1 MKPFP
6 GLSPGTS
13 ILLTGGA
20 GFIGSHL
27 AARLIG
33 TGARVTV
40 LDDLNDAYATHLK
53 QENLRLVSEQGS
65 FDFLR
70 MDVANPGELQS
81 ALSGK
86 SYDVVIHLAAR
97 TGVRSSLTRPLLYE
111 QVNLQ
116 GTLGL
121 LELAR
126 RGMCRKFIFGSSS
139 SVYGKTSQVP
149 FSEEDHRLDPL
160 SPYGVTK
167 LAGEKLCR
175 CFAHLYGLEV
185 TCLRFFSV
193 YGPRQRPDLVIHRF
207 ARAIEENRPLTL
219 FGDGSSRRDYTY
231 VDDIVDGITAALP
244 LNFRFE
250 VFNLGSGNPIPLKRM
265 VQLLEKALGKPALLR
280 MQEDQPADM
289 PSTHADLGKAAK
301 VLGYAP
307 KVPFEEGL
315 ARFADW
321 FRSASRVKGVWQTR
335 GLP

>member
-1 MKPFP
+1 MSSAP

-33 TGARVTV
+33 AGARGTI
-40 LDDLNDAYATHLK
+40 LDDLNDAYSTRRK
-53 QENLRLVSEQGS
+53 RENLRQVSEEGS
-65 FDFLR
+65 FDFLHA
-70 MDVANPGELQS
+70 DIANTGELEA

-86 SYDVVIHLAAR
+86 TYEILIHLAAR
-97 TGVRSSLTRPLLYE
+97 TGVRPSLDRSLLYE
-111 QVNLQ
+111 RVNLQ

-139 SVYGKTSQVP
+139 SVYGGTSRVP
-149 FSEEDHRLDPL
+149 FSEEENRLQPL

-167 LAGEKLCR
+167 LAGEKLCH
-175 CFAHLYGLEV
+175 CFAHLHGLEV

-193 YGPRQRPDLVIHRF
+193 YGPRQRPDLVIHKF
-207 ARAIEENRPLTL
+207 ARAIEESRPLTL
-219 FGDGSSRRDYTY
+219 FGDGSSRRDDTH
-231 VDDIVDGITAALP
+231 VDDIVDGIVAALP

-265 VQLLEKALGKPALLR
+265 VQLLERVLGKRALLR
-280 MQEDQPADM
+280 MQEHQPADM
-289 PSTHADLGKAAK
+289 PLTHADLGKAARM
-301 VLGYAP
+301 LSYAP
-307 KVPFEEGL
+307 RVSFEEGL
-315 ARFADW
+315 ARFAEW
-321 FRSASRVKGVWQTR
+321 FRNTSRITGAWQTPV
-335 GLP
+335 LP

>member
-1 MKPFP
+1 MTSSP
-6 GLSPGTS
+6 GLSPGTP

-27 AARLIG
+27 AERLVGAG
-33 TGARVTV
+33 TRVTI
-40 LDDLNDAYATHLK
+40 LDDLNDAYSARLK
-53 QENLRLVSEQGS
+53 RENLRQVSEQGS
-65 FDFLR
+65 FDFLQV
-70 MDVANPGELQS
+70 DIANTDELQS

-86 SYDVVIHLAAR
+86 TYEILIHLAAR
-97 TGVRSSLTRPLLYE
+97 TGVRSSLAQPLLYE
-111 QVNLQ
+111 RVNLQ

-126 RGMCRKFIFGSSS
+126 RGMCRRFILGSSS
-139 SVYGKTSQVP
+139 SVYGRTSRAP
-149 FSEEDHRLDPL
+149 FSEEENRLDPL

-167 LAGEKLCR
+167 LAGEKLCY

-193 YGPRQRPDLVIHRF
+193 YGPRQRPDLVIHKF
-207 ARAIEENRPLTL
+207 ARAIEDNRPVTL

-244 LNFRFE
+244 LTARFE
-250 VFNLGSGNPIPLKRM
+250 VFNLASGNPIPLKRM
-265 VQLLEKALGKPALLR
+265 VHLLEKALGKQARLR
-280 MQEDQPADM
+280 MQETHSADM
-289 PSTHADLGKAAK
+289 PFTHADLGKAAA

-315 ARFADW
+315 ARFAAW
-321 FRSASRVKGVWQTR
+321 FRGTPQQVESGE
-335 GLP
+335 

>member
-1 MKPFP
+1 MNPSP

-13 ILLTGGA
+13 VLLTGGA

-27 AARLIG
+27 AERLIG
-33 TGARVTV
+33 AGARVTI
-40 LDDLNDAYATHLK
+40 LDDLNDAYSTHLK
-53 QENLRLVSEQGS
+53 RENLRQVSERGS
-65 FDFLR
+65 FEFLQV
-70 MDVANPGELQS
+70 DISKSSELQS

-86 SYDVVIHLAAR
+86 SYEVVIHLAAR

-139 SVYGKTSQVP
+139 SVYGTTSRAP
-149 FSEEDHRLDPL
+149 FSEEETRLDPL

-167 LAGEKLCR
+167 LAGEKLCQCYAR
-175 CFAHLYGLEV
+175 LYGLQV
-185 TCLRFFSV
+185 ICLRFFSI
-193 YGPRQRPDLVIHRF
+193 YGPRQRPDLAMHKF
-207 ARAIEENRPLTL
+207 ARAIDANRPVTL
-219 FGDGSSRRDYTY
+219 FGDGSSLRDYTY
-231 VDDIVDGITAALP
+231 VDDITDGIAAAVP
-244 LNFRFE
+244 LRVRFE

-265 VQLLEKALGKPALLR
+265 VHLLERALGKPALLR
-280 MQEDQPADM
+280 MQKDQPADM
-289 PSTHADLGKAAK
+289 PLTHADLNKAAR

-315 ARFADW
+315 ARFAAW
-321 FRSASRVKGVWQTR
+321 FRNAR
-335 GLP
+335 GQAG

>member
-1 MKPFP
+1 MSSPP
-6 GLSPGTS
+6 GLSPGTP

-33 TGARVTV
+33 AGARVTV
-40 LDDLNDAYATHLK
+40 LDDLNDAYSTHRK
-53 QENLRLVSEQGS
+53 RENLRQVSEQGS
-65 FDFLR
+65 FDFLQV
-70 MDVANPGELQS
+70 DIANTDELQS

-86 SYDVVIHLAAR
+86 SYEILIHLAAR
-97 TGVRSSLTRPLLYE
+97 TGVRSSLDCPLLYE
-111 QVNLQ
+111 RVNLQ

-139 SVYGKTSQVP
+139 SVYGRTSQVP
-149 FSEEDHRLDPL
+149 FSEEENRLQPL

-167 LAGEKLCR
+167 LAGEKLCC

-193 YGPRQRPDLVIHRF
+193 YGPRQRPDLVIHKF
-207 ARAIEENRPLTL
+207 ARAIEESRPLAL

-231 VDDIVDGITAALP
+231 VDDIVDGIAAALP

-250 VFNLGSGNPIPLKRM
+250 VFNLGSGNPTPLKRM
-265 VQLLEKALGKPALLR
+265 VQLLESVLGKPALLR
-280 MQEDQPADM
+280 MQEPQPADM
-289 PSTHADLGKAAK
+289 PFTHADLGKASR

-307 KVPFEEGL
+307 KVPLEEGL
-315 ARFADW
+315 VRFADW
-321 FRSASRVKGVWQTR
+321 FRHTPQPVS
-335 GLP
+335 